1 MTKRIIALLL
11 SLLLV
16 LALFTACR
24 KTDAKSKDKD
34 SDNEEST
41 AASGGD
47 AQSGDDTQS
56 GQSQVTPGDGNDPDD
71 GGDPEAAAV
80 WAEVQDAMSEVES
93 MELEYDVPVDLTI
106 NMGGLKSNA
115 SIHVN
120 MIVET
125 RTEPTATHTKGTIGT
140 SLFGAEQEVE
150 TELYQFYE
158 DGNLV
163 SYTWDPQQE
172 TFIRTVEEDVE
183 DPGANPTE
191 NFTEEEY
198 QWTMEETDDAY
209 VLTCELTE
217 EQMEKLFS
225 SIGDASSTSLP
236 VDITQTAEPV
246 VIHMTVNKQTMLIE
260 QITMDLSS
268 VVTAAYAAS
277 EEMEGIDV
285 TADAPVTFTFR
296 RYNEIGEITAPTN
309 YVEGENHGA

>member
-24 KTDAKSKDKD
+24 KTDAKSKGKD
-34 SDNEEST
+34 GDNEEST
-41 AASGGD
+41 AAPGGD
-47 AQSGDDTQS
+47 AQNGDDTQT
-56 GQSQVTPGDGNDPDD
+56 GQSQVTPGEGNDPDD
-71 GGDPEAAAV
+71 GGDSDAAAV
-80 WAEVQDAMSEVES
+80 WAEVQDAMQEIKSL
-93 MELEYDVPVDLTI
+93 ELEYDVPMELTI
-106 NMGGLKSNA
+106 SMGGLKSSM
-115 SIHVN
+115 SIHAN
-120 MIVET
+120 MIVESKY
-125 RTEPTATHTKGTIGT
+125 EPTATHTRGTVGMN
-140 SLFGAEQEVE
+140 LLGEEQEVE

-163 SYTWDPQQE
+163 TYTWDPQQE

-183 DPGANPTE
+183 DPGVKPAGT
-191 NFTEEEY
+191 FTDEEY

-217 EQMEKLFS
+217 DQMEKLFS
-225 SIGDASSTSLP
+225 SIGDASSTSFP

-246 VIHMTVNKQTMLIE
+246 VIHVTVNKQTMLID
-260 QITMDLSS
+260 QITTDLSS
-268 VVTAAYAAS
+268 IVTAAYAAS

-309 YVEGENHGA
+309 YVEGENHGT